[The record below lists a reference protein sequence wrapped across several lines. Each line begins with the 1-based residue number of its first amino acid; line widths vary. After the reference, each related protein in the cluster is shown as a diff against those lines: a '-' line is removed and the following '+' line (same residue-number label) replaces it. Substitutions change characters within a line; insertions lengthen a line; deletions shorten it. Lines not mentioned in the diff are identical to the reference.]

1 MRLEEAGRTGMILV
15 WSRRIRWALMLAVLG
30 YLGVCAYMWATQRQ
44 RIFEPTLQLQ
54 STPARLGMK
63 FEEVHIPSG
72 SGANQ
77 GELYAWWI
85 PAESADALT
94 MLYLHGT
101 EKNIAAARDLDNAAR
116 FHGMGYNLL
125 MVDYRGYGKST
136 GGEASETGMY
146 EDAESTWRY
155 LVRQRKIDPKRT
167 FIYGHSLGGAVAL
180 NLALHHPDAAGLI
193 AESTFTSMMDMA
205 ERKYA
210 YLPVDLLLN
219 QRFDS
224 IGKLS
229 RIKVP
234 MLFIHGTWD
243 SRIPHQM
250 SQRLFES
257 APQPKFLKLIEG
269 GEHGNSGMVAPM
281 EYRAAVDEFV
291 QRYTVHINEPKTN

>member
-1 MRLEEAGRTGMILV
+1 VETAGRTGMILV
-15 WSRRIRWALMLAVLG
+15 WSKRIRWALMLAVLG
-30 YLGVCAYMWATQRQ
+30 YLGVCVYMWATQRQ
-44 RIFEPTLQLQ
+44 RIFEPTPLLQ

-77 GELYAWWI
+77 GDLFAWWI
-85 PAESADALT
+85 PAEKADAPT
-94 MLYLHGT
+94 MLYLHGN
-101 EKNIAAARDLDNAAR
+101 EKNIGAAHDLNNAAR
-116 FHGMGYNLL
+116 FHDMGYHLL

-136 GGEASETGMY
+136 GTGPSEAGIY
-146 EDAESTWRY
+146 ADAESAWRY
-155 LVRQRKIDPKRT
+155 LIRQRTIDPKRT
-167 FIYGHSLGGAVAL
+167 IIFGHSLGGAIAL
-180 NLALHHPDAAGLI
+180 NLALHHPEAAGVI

-205 ERKYA
+205 ESKYY

-229 RIKVP
+229 RMKVP
-234 MLFIHGTWD
+234 MLFIHGIWD
-243 SRIPHQM
+243 RRIPHQM

-269 GEHGNSGMVAPM
+269 GEHDNSALVAPL
-281 EYRAAVDEFV
+281 EYRAAVSEFV
-291 QRYTVHINEPKTN
+291 QRYTVHVNEPKAN